1 MILEDWQL
9 KLMNR
14 RADLVA
20 VHHAYWF
27 VKNNQKMSSAG
38 FMEVCNKIRDLCG
51 SQDVKWAI
59 LMMAHGTYVFTDK
72 PMQVDPIM
80 FKLTDGINFEGEI
93 TDAKGII
100 SQVNTYLGGRTE

>member
-1 MILEDWQL
+1 MIFEDWQI

-14 RADLVA
+14 CVDLTT

-27 VKNNQKMSSAG
+27 VKNNQAMSTKG
-38 FMEVCNKIRDLCG
+38 FMEVCHKIRDLCT

-93 TDAKGII
+93 IDAKGII